1 MIAAIMQPYFFP
13 YIGYFQLMKAVD
25 TFVIYDDA
33 QYIKGGW
40 INRNRIL
47 TNGKPCWLTLP
58 VSRASLTLSINQ
70 RHYLL
75 DDDAIGAIK
84 RRLQT
89 SYAKAPAY
97 DEIFPIVCEL
107 LDYGNSNV
115 ADFNTNLLKKLAT
128 RLGIT
133 CKFIVSSEID
143 KSTTLRGEAKVI
155 DLCHRIRARHYIN
168 AIGGKDLY
176 HKSRFEEARLRLSFL
191 QTTAKQVQLDS
202 GPQHMSVI
210 ESLMSAGVAGCSNML
225 CSYEL
230 IEGVL

>member
-25 TFVIYDDA
+25 TFVFYDDA
-33 QYIKGGW
+33 QYMKGGW

-47 TNGKPCWLTLP
+47 TNGKPSWLTLP

-70 RHYLL
+70 RHYLF

-84 RRLQT
+84 RRLHT
-89 SYAKAPAY
+89 CYARAPAY
-97 DEIFPIVCEL
+97 REIFPIVCEL

-115 ADFNTNLLKKLAT
+115 AEFNANLLKGLAA

-133 CKFIVSSEID
+133 CEFIVSSDVD
-143 KSTTLRGEAKVI
+143 KGSTLRGEAKVI
-155 DLCHRIRARHYIN
+155 GLCRRIGARHYIN

-176 HKSRFEEARLRLSFL
+176 DKCRFEEAGLRLSFL
-191 QTTAKQVQLDS
+191 QTTVQQVELES
-202 GPQHMSVI
+202 GPQHMSII
-210 ESLMSAGVAGCSNML
+210 EGLMSLGVAGCSEML
-225 CSYEL
+225 RCYKL
-230 IEGVL
+230 MEGVS